1 MSEENISNTA
11 VDNEYGADQI
21 QILEGLEAVRK
32 RPGMYIGTTSSRGLH
47 HLVYEIVDNA
57 VDEALAGYCD
67 TIDVT
72 INEDNSITV
81 IDNGRGIPVGINHKA
96 GKPAVEVVFTILH
109 AGGKFGGGGY
119 KVSGGLHGVGASVVN
134 ALSEWL
140 EVVIYQ
146 EGKVYKQRYER
157 GKVCYPLKEIGT
169 CPEEKTGSTIS
180 FLPDKSIFTETTVYD
195 FEILKRRL
203 REMAF
208 LTRGLRIILRD
219 NRQED
224 AANNEV
230 VIGSEAD
237 LDGENTD
244 SEATADIEDAD
255 NAAAIKD
262 EAVKAHEKAQISELL
277 ERADADIR
285 EQAAEEGKDQNF
297 KEVLSFSEENATVEE
312 YKNARTGG
320 RIGHVHTV
328 TLEDGRKQKIIEFY
342 YEGGIKEFVTYL
354 NKSKAP
360 LYDNI
365 LYFEGQKNGVYVE
378 VSFQHNDSYNESV
391 FSFVNN
397 ISTPEGGTHLQG
409 FRNAITKTFNDY
421 ARSAKLLKDN
431 EPNLSGEDIREG
443 LTAIISVK
451 IEDPQFEGQT
461 KQKLGNSEAR
471 GAVDSVVSEQLTYF
485 LELNPTVAKAIC
497 EKSILAQRAR
507 EAARKARDLTRR
519 KTALEGMSLPGKLAD
534 CSDKDPANCEIY
546 IVEGDS
552 AGGSAKTAR
561 SRATQAILPLRGKI
575 LNVEKARL
583 DKIYANAEIKAMIT
597 AFGTGIHEDFDITK
611 LRYNKIILMTDAD
624 VDGAH
629 ISTLLLTFIYRFM
642 PELIKTGHVFLAK
655 PPLFKLEKNK
665 KVWYAYSQEELDA
678 ILQEVGRDQNN
689 KIQRY
694 KGLGEMDAEQLWE
707 TTMDPERRILLRV
720 NYDEEMESEIDLTF
734 TTLMGDKVEP
744 RREFIEENAKF
755 VKNLDIN

>member
-1 MSEENISNTA
+1 MSEEVLNNTA
-11 VDNEYGADQI
+11 VENEYGADQI

-32 RPGMYIGTTSSRGLH
+32 RPGMYIGSTSSRGLH
-47 HLVYEIVDNA
+47 HLVYEIVDNS
-57 VDEALAGYCD
+57 VDEALAGHCD
-67 TIDVT
+67 TIDVC
-72 INEDNSITV
+72 INPDNSVTV
-81 IDNGRGIPVGINHKA
+81 IDNGRGIPVGINQKA
-96 GKPAVEVVFTILH
+96 GIPAVEVVFTVLH

-140 EVVIYQ
+140 EVEIYQ
-146 EGKVYKQRYER
+146 EGKVYKQRYEK
-157 GKVCYPLKEIGT
+157 GHTCYSLKEVGT
-169 CPEEKTGSTIS
+169 CSEDKTGTKIT
-180 FLPDKSIFTETTVYD
+180 FKPDADIFQETTVYD
-195 FEILKRRL
+195 YDILKTRL

-208 LTRGLRIILRD
+208 LTKGLRIILRD
-219 NRQED
+219 TRTEEEQKTDNSLNKLLNRAYED
-224 AANNEV
+224 AELQKTEFEETV
-230 VIGSEAD
+230 LE
-237 LDGENTD
+237 D
-244 SEATADIEDAD
+244 SERPAEE
-255 NAAAIKD
+255 KD
-262 EAVKAHEKAQISELL
+262 ML
-277 ERADADIR
+277 
-285 EQAAEEGKDQNF
+285 AAEATEAAEQSSAAEKDSDAEKNSG
-297 KEVLSFSEENATVEE
+297 EAEES
-312 YKNARTGG
+312 KK
-320 RIGHVHTV
+320 
-328 TLEDGRKQKIIEFY
+328 KQRVMEFY

-354 NKSKAP
+354 NKSKEA
-360 LYDNI
+360 LYEQV
-365 LYFEGQKNGVYVE
+365 LYFEGSKNNVYVE
-378 VSFQHNDSYNESV
+378 VAFQHNDSYTESV
-391 FSFVNN
+391 YSFVNN
-397 ISTPEGGTHLQG
+397 INTPEGGTHLQG

-421 ARSAKLLKDN
+421 ARGAKLLKDS

-451 IEDPQFEGQT
+451 IEEPQFEGQT

-471 GAVDSVVSEQLTYF
+471 SAVDSIVSEQLTYF
-485 LELNPTVAKAIC
+485 LELNPNVAKTIC

-519 KTALEGMSLPGKLAD
+519 KTALEGMALPGKLAD
-534 CSDKDPANCEIY
+534 CSDKDPKNCEIY

-561 SRATQAILPLRGKI
+561 ARATQAILPLRGKI

-611 LRYNKIILMTDAD
+611 LRYHKIIIMTDAD

-629 ISTLLLTFIYRFM
+629 ISTLLLTFLYRFM
-642 PELIKTGHVFLAK
+642 PQLIKEGYVYLAQ
-655 PPLFKLEKNK
+655 PPLYKLEKNK
-665 KVWYAYSQEELDA
+665 KVWYAYSDEELNS
-678 ILQEVGRDQNN
+678 ILEEVGRDQNN

-707 TTMDPERRILLRV
+707 TTMDPERRVLLRV
-720 NYDEEMESEIDLTF
+720 NIDEETESEIDLTF

-755 VKNLDIN
+755 VKNLDI